1 MENNV
6 RLKISRKHCSETD
19 YKGPKFLCTSQWR
32 TGSTQ
37 KACLTTAYI
46 HYHYI

>member
-6 RLKISRKHCSETD
+6 RLKISGKYCRETD

-32 TGSTQ
+32 HENALH
-37 KACLTTAYI
+37 KRLA
-46 HYHYI
+46 